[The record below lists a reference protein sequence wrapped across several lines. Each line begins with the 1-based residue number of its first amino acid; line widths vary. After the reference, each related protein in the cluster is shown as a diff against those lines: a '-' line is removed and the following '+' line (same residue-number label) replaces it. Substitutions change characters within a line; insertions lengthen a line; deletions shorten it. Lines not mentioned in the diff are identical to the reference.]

1 MELYFKIIDWIAKI
15 VAKFLIALI
24 ISLVAIVFANI
35 VLRYM
40 GSSIRWA
47 DEMARLLFVW
57 TSFLGMY
64 FAYSRNLHPSFT
76 LIVNKVG
83 TKNPRRGKVMLVFT
97 HVLVLAFLLIVLY
110 GGIIYINLAKIQ
122 TTAVLRLSVGWM
134 YAAAPVSMF
143 LMILETLRKFFLLSR
158 ADNSQLFLDKDSDL
172 QAGL

>member
-1 MELYFKIIDWIAKI
+1 MELYYKIIDWIAKI

-24 ISLVAIVFANI
+24 VSLVAIVFANI

-64 FAYSRNLHPSFT
+64 FAYSRSLHPSFT
-76 LIVNKVG
+76 LIINKVG
-83 TKNPRRGKVMLVFT
+83 TKNPRNGRIMLIVI
-97 HVLVLAFLLIVLY
+97 HSLVLAFLLIVLY
-110 GGIIYINLAKIQ
+110 GGIVYIGFAKIQ

-143 LMILETLRKFFLLSR
+143 LMILETLRKFFLLTR
-158 ADNSQLFLDKDSDL
+158 ADNAQLFLDKDSDL
-172 QAGL
+172 QVGL